1 MSPAEARLAAAIT
14 ADLLDQGRAIDRATT
29 SLVAAGVVAT
39 WIAVATGESTA
50 TLLPLAAML
59 PAGAAQAV
67 LALRVGFDAAL
78 FRRLADAPDLAAF
91 DAAMTGLGLLPAAK
105 AGRPLAA
112 RAAGARRLL
121 VAQGLCLAA
130 VLALPLLA
138 LWSTLP

>member
-1 MSPAEARLAAAIT
+1 MNTAETGLAAAIT
-14 ADLLDQGRAIDRATT
+14 ADLLDQGRAIHRATIA
-29 SLVAAGVVAT
+29 LVAAGVVAT
-39 WIAVATGESTA
+39 WIAVATGESPA
-50 TLLPLAAML
+50 TVLPLAAML
-59 PAGAAQAV
+59 AVGATEAI

-91 DAAMTGLGLLPAAK
+91 DAAMMGLGLLPAAK
-105 AGRPLAA
+105 AGRPIEA

-130 VLALPLLA
+130 AFTLPLLA

>member
-1 MSPAEARLAAAIT
+1 MLAVGATEAI
-14 ADLLDQGRAIDRATT
+14 
-29 SLVAAGVVAT
+29 
-39 WIAVATGESTA
+39 
-50 TLLPLAAML
+50 
-59 PAGAAQAV
+59 

-91 DAAMTGLGLLPAAK
+91 DAAMMGLGLLPAAK
-105 AGRPLAA
+105 AGRPIEA

-130 VLALPLLA
+130 AFTLPLLA